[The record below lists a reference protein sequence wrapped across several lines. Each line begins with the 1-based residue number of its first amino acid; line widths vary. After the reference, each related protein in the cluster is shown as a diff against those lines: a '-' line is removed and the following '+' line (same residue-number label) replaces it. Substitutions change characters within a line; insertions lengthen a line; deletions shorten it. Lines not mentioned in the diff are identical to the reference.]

1 MNVVAFSPDGARL
14 ASGSDDR
21 GVRVWDAASGAAVLH
36 MQGHDGCGDC
46 QCPLVGSS
54 GSRPACPLRGHRQ
67 AVFAAC
73 FSPDARVLASG
84 SDDRTCRLWDARGGL
99 LLRCIDLGASVTAL
113 CLQSSWLLVGAG
125 AEGRVEVW
133 QARDGRRVGALAG
146 AGGTVASLA
155 TADECIVRCSAT
167 TNGGAVVLRSRA
179 PMRLA

>member
-1 MNVVAFSPDGARL
+1 VNVVAFSPDGARL

-113 CLQSSWLLVGAG
+113 APGFDPTREALLAAFAMGRHARLGARSP
-125 AEGRVEVW
+125 ARVLVEPGLV
-133 QARDGRRVGALAG
+133 RM
-146 AGGTVASLA
+146 VA
-155 TADECIVRCSAT
+155 D
-167 TNGGAVVLRSRA
+167 
-179 PMRLA
+179 MM